1 MTNEQKQTK
10 PSRRKI
16 ICTQKTKTQQAFRDL
31 TLAKN
36 IYKKYENTGMWS
48 DKPLSMPNTITNDVS
63 NAPDLQEYY
72 NKITQGANAFVSLG
86 SEIVSRFQ
94 NPLSLLDFL
103 SKEENRAEAQKLGL
117 VPPQALVPPLNL
129 TGVNGVNTVAP
140 DQVPPTVLVGEK

>member
-1 MTNEQKQTK
+1 MINEQPKK

-16 ICTQKTKTQQAFRDL
+16 ICKQKTKVQQAFRDL

-48 DKPLSMPNTITNDVS
+48 DKPLSNANTITNDVS

-117 VPPQALVPPLNL
+117 LPPTSLVSPQNL
-129 TGVNGVNTVAP
+129 TQVTGLPVTEG
-140 DQVPPTVLVGEK
+140 QVPPTGPVGEN